1 MSKKYDWFAANLFQ
15 PGLST
20 DDFYNLGLTPDNSE
34 IKAKDAYKSLPD
46 VINKF
51 TNENGEFDNKA
62 FDSFYDTALE
72 RYNTYSKSEFNKKIV
87 ENYKYDPFD
96 WMTPVG
102 AETKDVSAK
111 FVLNQKNPTKI
122 EYSIEGLGL
131 TSESPFSNREIAQA
145 NEVRDENGNKLG
157 YTPNER
163 GGLFKSLSR
172 PTLVLAQYDEDTT
185 EMVDGKQIV
194 HMKGELKLDEHG
206 LPYYEELGNREIYGR
221 DVLHYTDTFTE
232 DGSKW
237 NKYDFFDSDGLDKS
251 IAGTVAKTVFE
262 IAPYFIPYVNVA
274 WGAVNASLE
283 IAQLLPTLGKAI
295 NGIISGNNEN
305 ELGVG
310 LTRWESY
317 LDRFESSVSDY
328 SRDKMVTTE
337 NFGNLIA
344 DISGQLWQQRVIG
357 SIPKLLEKTGL
368 LTDTSKNIE
377 LGRKMALAYMA
388 GTSARESYGAF
399 KEAGATDRVAGI
411 AMIANIVAL
420 NKLMQNDYFK
430 NTLFRNSWLDE
441 DNVKRPAWE
450 VAKQVMNDLREANA
464 TAGEEANKKLV
475 SRFVDLFTKQ
485 LIPGL
490 SKSEFTRASFAE
502 GVEETMEEAVL
513 DLSKAFTEGINAL
526 GFNVTTDNENLNF
539 GWSVK
544 DMLSRY
550 AMSFGGGVIG
560 GALFQANN
568 AWETRNIPKSIKN
581 LNESDL
587 SKLTY
592 LIAEGRT
599 AEIKAY
605 YKKLHDKGLLGDPN
619 LSSSKLKTTVNLD
632 GVEEVIAES
641 AEKNQSQNDFVY
653 NALIRHIDYIENLL
667 ADEKMKVPT
676 DVHVKMALGQ
686 IAPKTGED
694 KMLRA
699 QVINLALEN
708 SGFFNEFNRLANQI
722 VKTRAALEEIYANNP
737 SGDSE
742 AEKKDNTEKLKAN
755 ETVKELTEKLK
766 KLRKRRDD
774 ILDGK
779 LNWYFVGQGLFALDE
794 DTNKYFLNVTKDKFS
809 QVMYGRMYNDLT
821 PNQKERFEEDWKDY
835 QNTEGK
841 RNMYRAYEIYM
852 KLAEMSAPDLILAAE
867 NLSGSKVDTIHSGKT
882 NLDLLIEKNNEL
894 AEIQPKIKE
903 LEAKEVRTSDEE
915 KTLEELKEKEISLQ
929 EEFNYLGINT
939 DSLLRGA
946 VETEPVNFREM
957 YADFGQLQMASHY
970 IKKLYSDFI
979 TNNMVMRSEDELDS
993 FYRLVKSNPYNSR
1006 TVRSRFNGYMSLWFD
1021 NPELFNPDETP
1032 AIDLMNN
1039 DLDNMLLTEGED
1051 TSNSL
1056 QDKLVSILQE
1066 LEDAIGQDYDTVQEK
1081 VKEAIEF
1088 MMQHTK
1094 FNENQALTFIKAVLP
1109 HVGSESILD
1118 TLSEIETLRKGVKFS
1133 PIYDILRKFKASFS
1147 DGTLDVVSMINSEIK
1162 KLAESK
1168 SFKEYVIGSK
1178 QVKEELKEIIR
1189 FLDALK
1195 ALVNGSYSGINR
1207 TVNKLKEGIESAIAL
1222 LPEIEEDTIKL
1233 LFNDIEFIQSRIAG
1247 LLTIA
1252 ENNGRKKLKIHKE
1265 TEIKM
1270 KPLMLKYYMEDHF
1283 INEVK
1288 TKLNGVD
1295 IEAIWRK
1302 VNKYNLNLD
1311 YVGETDWVNFE
1322 ETRLEFESELRQEIL
1337 EKNKGD
1343 FSKALVECFGKDLYK
1358 QVSTKID
1365 PDTKVMTAY
1374 DMLFYTLDIIAM
1386 DSKVF
1391 TARYKDILTKTPDLS
1406 PVFGQELAIRKF
1418 ITGSLDP
1425 SLYNKVLDHIS
1436 KLNPSSHKKPPLYNI
1451 INVFG
1456 GAGTGKTVGISAIAA
1471 QILSFDKD
1479 IEFVYLAPKQE
1490 QVENLAKNVGITG
1503 TNYTA
1508 EDFEK
1513 EFFTFKPKY
1522 KFKEIT
1528 SEKKK
1533 VVTWSYSLDNSK
1545 KLWKSDKKRKV
1556 LIMDESSLFDS
1567 GLFSALSDI
1576 ATKESGI
1583 VWTLGDI
1590 KQNAK
1595 VVDVEGVEMHSGLE
1609 DFTIVKS
1616 PELTTALRPNYLGK
1630 FENGNIFD
1638 KTLSSIN
1645 QEAAINGYNN
1655 LSEYDKLA
1663 NTQLAS
1669 VEMTMKYHE
1678 DEQGNLYGEKFISKD
1693 QLTFYINR
1701 LKGLVKDPKKI
1712 AFITSDDVTIDGVTV
1727 IKPENAQGGEW
1738 EYVIIDKKWSSSRYD
1753 KLRDLYTLTQRST
1766 KGTVIVDNGISN
1778 DLNIKKVSTS
1788 TAAER
1793 MELNKDDKKEFMGW
1807 KINSIPT
1814 SVITTEFIKAFD
1826 KETIGI
1832 PPSPSTPSPASVTPP
1847 VTPSNST
1854 SSSVTPPVTAVS
1866 NPTVPTTPTVP
1877 SVAPPA
1883 TPAVVN
1889 PKAGIEK
1896 KEMEPLNIPLD
1907 SAATDELAFFDILYN
1922 ANVWKSR
1929 KAKKTGLFGITD
1941 NLTVDTAVEIA
1952 AIVSS
1957 AIKENDV
1964 ASINYLLEI
1973 IRASGSIDS
1982 NDYDKLKTFFGKA
1995 VMELHI
2001 VPNDDRSLMIAKFI
2015 DVGASGNPTIEIP
2028 ITVLPEGLVGK
2039 YNGEFKRISQP
2050 KYKKGE
2056 WITLTALQQK
2066 YPWLRIF
2073 KTWQV
2078 LSVDPEQIENSDIF
2092 SDATKDY
2099 LLGKKDENGVRKGIG
2114 NNSGNVFTLVS
2125 DSDYLHQ
2132 RWDSNAVYDLEDDVE
2147 NPGTY
2152 YTYKSYDKLT
2162 NIGLNKFVKP
2172 GDIVRYSLLLYYKDM
2187 KSKGFPINTPS
2198 LDIDDFDSW
2207 MKEMLGTEALPTS
2220 DFYKREYQIISE
2232 SQCKRL
2238 LDVLFRIGGSNSA
2251 ITKLI
2256 QDSLR
2261 IALVQEF
2268 KPHKGKIYKTGI
2280 SFQNDSG
2287 GYYIE
2292 YNFTDNVFDVFDYNN
2307 ESIGE
2312 KIRTIDLKQGTIALT
2327 DLTVIFG
2334 SVSNVS
2340 MINRVFENDVQI
2352 KVYKK
2357 FVFNQIVDIL
2367 GAVKDV
2373 NIYQILDDT
2382 LSTTDEFKYGAFSN
2396 VRGAYKTNPMYPNGI
2411 SRKYI
2416 GKADGYATNASTWT
2430 PSVFTIDVTKINRG
2444 SDENVEND
2452 RVTFETQL
2460 DELMELVS
2468 PIIDIT
2474 TLLGT
2479 IDSKRIQNYEESLN
2493 TVISQINNMMLNASS
2508 DWNYS
2513 EVVKAEDGGFR
2524 LEQQSDLNQ
2533 WLQNKFG
2540 ITGEI
2545 NLEHNYL
2552 NSFKF
2557 GIFSVSLS
2565 NNYVIWND
2573 GKQWNVDTLK
2583 SHNDLKTVLDVY
2595 QSNSMYQT
2603 ALPDFITYIKS
2614 TIDSSINSDSDSI
2627 IGLFENPTFEEL
2639 TESIIDYLDAR
2650 IKNEEC

>member
-34 IKAKDAYKSLPD
+34 IKSKDAYKSLPD
-46 VINKF
+46 VISKF

-72 RYNTYSKSEFNKKIV
+72 RYNKYSKNEFDKKIV

-96 WMTPVG
+96 WMAPVG

-111 FVLNQKNPTKI
+111 FVLNQKNPTKV
-122 EYSIEGLGL
+122 EHGIEGLGL

-157 YTPNER
+157 YTPNEK

-185 EMVDGKQIV
+185 ETVDGKQIV
-194 HMKGELKLDEHG
+194 HMKGELKLDEYG
-206 LPYYEELGNREIYGR
+206 LPYYEELGDREIYGR
-221 DVLHYTDTFTE
+221 DVLHYTDTFTD

-251 IAGTVAKTVFE
+251 ISGTVAKTAFE

-274 WGAVNASLE
+274 WGAINASLE

-295 NGIISGNNEN
+295 NGIVSGNNEN
-305 ELGVG
+305 ELGIG
-310 LTRWESY
+310 LTKWESY
-317 LDRFESSVSDY
+317 LDRFESSTSDY

-368 LTDTSKNIE
+368 LTNTSKNIE

-399 KEAGATDRVAGI
+399 KEAGASDAVAGL

-420 NKLMQNDYFK
+420 NKLMQHDYFK

-441 DNVKRPAWE
+441 DNIKRPAWE
-450 VAKQVMNDLREANA
+450 VAKQVMSDLGEAN
-464 TAGEEANKKLV
+464 TSVGEEANKKLV
-475 SRFVDLFTKQ
+475 DRFINLFTKQ

-490 SKSEFTRASFAE
+490 SKSEFTRASVAE

-513 DLSKAFTEGINAL
+513 DISKAFTEGINAL
-526 GFNVTTDNENLNF
+526 GFNVTTDNEDLNF

-560 GALFQANN
+560 GALFQGNH

-599 AEIKAY
+599 SEIKAY
-605 YKKLHDKGLLGDPN
+605 YKKLHDKGLLGDAN
-619 LSSSKLKTTVNLD
+619 LSASKLKTTVNLE

-667 ADEKMKVPT
+667 ADEKMKIPT
-676 DVHVKMALGQ
+676 DVHLKMAVGQ

-708 SGFFNEFNRLANQI
+708 SGLFNEFNRLANQI

-742 AEKKDNTEKLKAN
+742 SEKKDNAEKLKVN

-852 KLAEMSAPDLILAAE
+852 KLAEMSAPDLAQAAE
-867 NLSGSKVDTIHSGKT
+867 NLAGSKIDTIHSGKT

-903 LEAKEVRTSDEE
+903 LEAKETRTVEE
-915 KTLEELKEKEISLQ
+915 EETLEELKEKEISLQ

-946 VETEPVNFREM
+946 VETEPINFREM

-1006 TVRSRFNGYMSLWFD
+1006 TIRSRFNGYMSLWFD
-1021 NPELFNPDETP
+1021 NPELFNPEETT

-1051 TSNSL
+1051 TSNLL
-1056 QDKLVSILQE
+1056 QDKLISILQE

-1081 VKEAIEF
+1081 VKEAVDF
-1088 MMQHTK
+1088 MMKHTK
-1094 FNENQALTFIKAVLP
+1094 FNENQTLTFIKAVLP
-1109 HVGSESILD
+1109 HIGSDSILD
-1118 TLSEIETLRKGVKFS
+1118 ALDEIETLRKGVKFS
-1133 PIYDILRKFKASFS
+1133 PVYDILRKFKASFS
-1147 DGTLDVVSMINSEIK
+1147 DGTLDVVTLINSEIK

-1168 SFKEYVIGSK
+1168 NFKEYVIGSK
-1178 QVKEELKEIIR
+1178 QVQKELKEIIR

-1195 ALVNGSYSGINR
+1195 ALVNGSYSGINH
-1207 TVNKLKEGIESAIAL
+1207 TVNKLKEGVEDTQIL
-1222 LPEIEEDTIKL
+1222 LPEMDEDTIKL

-1252 ENNGRKKLKIHKE
+1252 ENNSRKKLKVHKE

-1295 IEAIWRK
+1295 IETIWRN

-1311 YVGETDWVNFE
+1311 YIGETDWQKFE
-1322 ETRLEFESELRQEIL
+1322 ETRLEFESELRREIL
-1337 EKNKGD
+1337 EKNTGD
-1343 FSKALVECFGKDLYK
+1343 FSKTLVECFGENLYK

-1365 PDTKVMTAY
+1365 PDTKVMSAY
-1374 DMLFYTLDIIAM
+1374 DMLFYTLDILAM

-1418 ITGSLDP
+1418 ITGALDP
-1425 SLYNKVLDHIS
+1425 SLYNKVLDHIA
-1436 KLNPSSHKKPPLYNI
+1436 KLNPSSHKKPSLYNI

-1490 QVENLAKNVGITG
+1490 QVENLAKNVGIVG

-1508 EDFEK
+1508 EAFEK

-1567 GLFSALSDI
+1567 GLFAALSDM
-1576 ATKESGI
+1576 AVKENGI
-1583 VWTLGDI
+1583 IWTLGDI

-1595 VVDVEGVEMHSGLE
+1595 TVDVEGVEMHSGLE
-1609 DFTIVKS
+1609 DFTIAKS

-1638 KTLSSIN
+1638 KTLSAIN

-1663 NTQLAS
+1663 NTQIAS

-1701 LKGLVKDPKKI
+1701 LKGFVKDPKKI
-1712 AFITSDDVTIDGVTV
+1712 AFITSDDITIDGVTV
-1727 IKPENAQGGEW
+1727 IKPQNAQGGEW

-1778 DLNIKKVSTS
+1778 DLNIKKLSTP

-1793 MELNKDDKKEFMGW
+1793 MELNKDDKKEFMDW

-1814 SVITTEFIKAFD
+1814 SVITTEFIRVFD
-1826 KETIGI
+1826 KEPIGTT
-1832 PPSPSTPSPASVTPP
+1832 PSPSSSPTP
-1847 VTPSNST
+1847 
-1854 SSSVTPPVTAVS
+1854 AVS
-1866 NPTVPTTPTVP
+1866 PTTPLPATSPLPV
-1877 SVAPPA
+1877 VPPA
-1883 TPAVVN
+1883 TPAPSPTIPAAPAVPPVVPPTIPPVIN
-1889 PKAGIEK
+1889 SEPVVEK
-1896 KEMEPLNIPLD
+1896 KKIESLNIQLD
-1907 SAATDELAFFDILYN
+1907 SAATNELEFFDILYDR
-1922 ANVWKSR
+1922 NVWRSR
-1929 KAKKTGLFGITD
+1929 KAKKSGLFGITD
-1941 NLTVDTAVEIA
+1941 NLAVDTAVEIA

-1957 AIKENDV
+1957 AIKENDI
-1964 ASINYLLEI
+1964 ASINYLLEV

-1995 VMELHI
+1995 IMELHI
-2001 VPNDDRSLMIAKFI
+2001 IPNNDRSLMIARFI

-2028 ITVLPEGLVGK
+2028 VTVLPSGLSGK
-2039 YNGEFKRISQP
+2039 YNGEFKRVSQP
-2050 KYKKGE
+2050 KYQKGK
-2056 WITLTALQQK
+2056 WTTLTALQQK

-2078 LSVDPEQIENSDIF
+2078 LSVDPEQIENSDMF
-2092 SDATKDY
+2092 SDDTKDY
-2099 LLGKKDENGVRKGIG
+2099 LLGKKGEDGIRKGIG

-2147 NPGTY
+2147 NPGNY

-2172 GDIVRYSLLLYYKDM
+2172 GDIIRYSLLLYYKDM
-2187 KSKGFPINTPS
+2187 KSKGFPINTPT
-2198 LDIDDFDSW
+2198 LDIDDFDTW

-2232 SQCKRL
+2232 SQCARL
-2238 LDVLFRIGGSNSA
+2238 LDTLFRISGSNPA

-2261 IALVQEF
+2261 VALVQEF

-2280 SFQNDSG
+2280 SFKNDSKS
-2287 GYYIE
+2287 YYIE
-2292 YNFTDNVFDVFDYNN
+2292 YNFANNVFDVFDYNA

-2312 KIRTIDLKQGTIALT
+2312 KIRTIDLKQGTLALS
-2327 DLTVIFG
+2327 DLTSIFG
-2334 SVSNVS
+2334 PISNIS
-2340 MINRVFENDVQI
+2340 MINRVFENDVQT

-2373 NIYQILDDT
+2373 RIYQTLDDT
-2382 LSTTDEFKYGAFSN
+2382 LTATDEFKYGAFSN
-2396 VRGAYKTNPMYPNGI
+2396 VHGAYKTNPMYPNGV

-2416 GKADGYATNASTWT
+2416 GKADGYATNASIWT
-2430 PSVFTIDVTKINRG
+2430 PSMFTIDTTKINRG

-2452 RVTFETQL
+2452 RITFETQL
-2460 DELMELVS
+2460 DELKELVA
-2468 PIIDIT
+2468 PIINIT

-2479 IDSKRIQNYEESLN
+2479 IDSKRIQNYEKTLN
-2493 TVISQINNMMLNASS
+2493 NVISQINGMLMSSSS

-2513 EVVKAEDGGFR
+2513 EVVKTEDGVFR
-2524 LEQQSDLNQ
+2524 LEQRSDLNQ

-2565 NNYVIWND
+2565 NNYIIWND
-2573 GKQWNVDTLK
+2573 GKQWNIDTLK
-2583 SHNDLKTVLDVY
+2583 SYSDLKTVLDVY
-2595 QSNSMYQT
+2595 QSNPIYQT
-2603 ALPDFITYIKS
+2603 ALPDFINYIKS
-2614 TIDSSINSDSDSI
+2614 TVDNSINSDPDVI
-2627 IGLFENPTFEEL
+2627 VDMFENPIFEEL